1 MGIVSILEV
10 CVMNTLHS
18 TMYDTYTIL
27 PTATAS
33 NNDEQQKQQHMEKEI
48 QIKLKWKSE
57 WCAARMVRTDSDIQR
72 ELVKQCGRYRRLHR
86 RHCIIWHTSAIAY
99 IKSGLCTVTHFLHVY
114 TTTLYMLRHD
124 TYLSRMTCACV
135 RALAV
140 HTYTYIDLL
149 CEADPCRL
157 ATTHSPADQLTGRLT

>member
-48 QIKLKWKSE
+48 QIKLK
-57 WCAARMVRTDSDIQR
+57 
-72 ELVKQCGRYRRLHR
+72 
-86 RHCIIWHTSAIAY
+86 
-99 IKSGLCTVTHFLHVY
+99 
-114 TTTLYMLRHD
+114 
-124 TYLSRMTCACV
+124 
-135 RALAV
+135 
-140 HTYTYIDLL
+140 
-149 CEADPCRL
+149 
-157 ATTHSPADQLTGRLT
+157 